1 MSNMNAEEVARIQ
14 NYLQNKFQNN
24 GFALKFRDKVSDS
37 VEVLLNGEFIGV
49 IYKDEDEGEL
59 SYDFNMSIL
68 EIDYLHFCERVIRS
82 FRPKS
87 SKRGDLIFLNIH

>member
-1 MSNMNAEEVARIQ
+1 MNAEEVAKIQ
-14 NYLQNKFQNN
+14 NYLQNKFQNS

-59 SYDFNMSIL
+59 SYNFNMSIL
-68 EIDYLHFCERVIRS
+68 EIDVETSRS
-82 FRPKS
+82 S
-87 SKRGDLIFLNIH
+87 